1 MVRESWVLHPGGLPM
16 FVHPVFKRD
25 IREIAGCASALY
37 LYASEHEI
45 HRYGDSYIFK
55 DAIKVI
61 HDHGLRAIVSVGTG
75 GRFSAMNPSTWH
87 LSHPE
92 TWVQPPAL
100 PEGSQLRLLPKEY
113 CCVNNPAFIEYTR
126 DYYRRLFDENKV
138 DGIGFDEPREFP
150 CLCTHC
156 RDKYRR
162 EKGSDMSGLCDR
174 AQLEFQAESLAEY
187 IKIIAD
193 IAKERGAV
201 TASVVYLQPSE
212 EYFHRMLIRIPTL
225 DYFGIDPYWFE
236 KPVEYV
242 GEHTREARTF
252 CKGTNKLL
260 WVVIQGFHMPAGT
273 EHQIYD
279 AGKIAADN
287 GADVLCGFS
296 HWRGT
301 ENPEAAWDTTHRML
315 KDFGPKRNA

>member
-25 IREIAGCASALY
+25 LREIAGCASALY

-45 HRYGDSYIFK
+45 RRYGDSYIFK
-55 DAIKVI
+55 DAIKAI

-92 TWVQPPAL
+92 TWVQPP
-100 PEGSQLRLLPKEY
+100 ELPKDSILRMMPREI
-113 CCVNNPAFIEYTR
+113 CCVNNPVFVEYTK
-126 DYYRRLFDENKV
+126 DYYRRLFDENQV

-150 CLCTHC
+150 CLCEHC
-156 RDKYRR
+156 RKKYRQR
-162 EKGSDMSGLCDR
+162 KGGEPSGRFDQD
-174 AQLEFQAESLAEY
+174 QLDFQAESLAEY
-187 IKIIAD
+187 ITIIAD
-193 IAKERGAV
+193 IAKERGAS
-201 TASVVYLQPSE
+201 TASVVFLQPSE
-212 EYFHRMLIRIPTL
+212 EHFHSLLIRIPSI

-236 KPVEYV
+236 KPVDYV
-242 GEHTREARTF
+242 REHTLEGRKL
-252 CKGTNKLL
+252 CDGTNKLL
-260 WVVIQGFHMPAGT
+260 WVVIQGFHLSAGT
-273 EHQIYD
+273 EHQIYE
-279 AGKIAADN
+279 AGRIASDN

-315 KDFGPKRNA
+315 KDFGPKRKA